1 MRLMSE
7 PYSIQPGLTE
17 RLLPAIRSV
26 MTVHDVTSGDER
38 QGFALRV
45 RGRLTTDPQEAFDR
59 LDPLFRAEG
68 VTLLTKEDQ
77 GQEAIIAVPG
87 VIMPTPSN
95 PWVNALLFALT
106 VISVLIAGALYGL
119 EGPIDPSLAGMARA
133 IIGNIPGGLSF
144 ALSLLAILVAHE
156 FGHYLAARYHRTA
169 VTLPYFLPFP
179 GSLFGTLGAFIRL
192 KEPPKN
198 KRVLL
203 DIGLAGPLAG
213 LVVAIPVLLVGLA
226 LSDVSRLPLTTSAA
240 AGHVLEGNSL
250 LYLLAKFV
258 VKGEW
263 LPAPLHFGGVE
274 PSLYWLRYFFL
285 GLPMPLGGQDVMLH
299 PMAWAGWAGLLVT
312 SLNLIPAGQL
322 DGGHVLFVL
331 FGKSAAR
338 IWPFIVVIL
347 FLMGFVWSGWY
358 IWAVLIFLLGRTFA
372 QPRDGLTRINPS
384 RRALAIFGM
393 ILFILVFT
401 PVPLRLF

>member
-1 MRLMSE
+1 M
-7 PYSIQPGLTE
+7 
-17 RLLPAIRSV
+17 
-26 MTVHDVTSGDER
+26 
-38 QGFALRV
+38 
-45 RGRLTTDPQEAFDR
+45 
-59 LDPLFRAEG
+59 
-68 VTLLTKEDQ
+68 
-77 GQEAIIAVPG
+77 
-87 VIMPTPSN
+87 
-95 PWVNALLFALT
+95 
-106 VISVLIAGALYGL
+106 
-119 EGPIDPSLAGMARA
+119 
-133 IIGNIPGGLSF
+133 
-144 ALSLLAILVAHE
+144 
-156 FGHYLAARYHRTA
+156 
-169 VTLPYFLPFP
+169 
-179 GSLFGTLGAFIRL
+179 
-192 KEPPKN
+192 
-198 KRVLL
+198 
-203 DIGLAGPLAG
+203 
-213 LVVAIPVLLVGLA
+213 VVAVPVLLIGLA
-226 LSDVSRLPLTTSAA
+226 LSDMGRLPLTASAA

-258 VKGEW
+258 IKGEW

-274 PSLYWLRYFFL
+274 PGVYWLRYFFL
-285 GLPMPLGGQDVMLH
+285 GLPMPFGGQDVMLH

-347 FLMGFVWSGWY
+347 FMMGFVWSGWY

-372 QPRDGLTRINPS
+372 QPRDGLTQIDPG

>member
-1 MRLMSE
+1 MRSVTPIPSTDLSD
-7 PYSIQPGLTE
+7 
-17 RLLPAIRSV
+17 RLLPAVRAV
-26 MTVHDVTSGDER
+26 MTVQDVTSGDER

-45 RGRLTTDPQEAFDR
+45 RGRLVAEPEVAFER
-59 LDPLFRAEG
+59 LDPIFAAEG
-68 VTLLTKEDQ
+68 VTLLTRKDGDQ
-77 GQEAIIAVPG
+77 DVVLAMPG
-87 VIMPTPSN
+87 VIVPEPSN
-95 PWVNALLFALT
+95 PWVNAFLFLLTLF
-106 VISVLIAGALYGL
+106 SVLIAGALYGL
-119 EGPIDPSLAGMARA
+119 EGPIEPTLLGIVKA
-133 IIGNIPGGLSF
+133 IVGNIPGGLSF

-198 KRVLL
+198 RRVLL

-213 LVVAIPVLLVGLA
+213 MVFAIPILLIGLS
-226 LSDVSRLPLTTSAA
+226 LSDLGRLPFTPAAA
-240 AGHVLEGNSL
+240 AGQVLEGNSL

-263 LPAPLHFGGVE
+263 LPAPLQYNGL
-274 PSLYWLRYFFL
+274 PPLLYWLRYFFL
-285 GLPMPLGGQDVMLH
+285 GAPMPFGGMDVMLH

-322 DGGHVLFVL
+322 DGGHVLYVL
-331 FGKSAAR
+331 FGRSAGR
-338 IWPFIVVIL
+338 LWPVIVVAL
-347 FLMGFVWSGWY
+347 FLMGFVWSGWF

-372 QPRDGLTRINPS
+372 QPRDELTPVDPR
-384 RRALAIFGM
+384 RRAVAVFGL
-393 ILFILVFT
+393 ILFFLVFT

>member
-1 MRLMSE
+1 MNE
-7 PYSIQPGLTE
+7 PYGIQPGLAE

-26 MTVHDVTSGDER
+26 MEVHDVTSGDER

-45 RGRLTTDPQEAFDR
+45 RGRLTVDPQDAFDR
-59 LDPLFRAEG
+59 LDPLFQAQG
-68 VTLLTKEDQ
+68 VTLHTREDQ
-77 GQEAIIAVPG
+77 GRQAVIAVPG
-87 VIMPTPSN
+87 VITPTPSN
-95 PWVNALLFALT
+95 PWVNALLFTLT
-106 VISVLIAGALYGL
+106 VFSVLIAGALYGI

-213 LVVAIPVLLVGLA
+213 MVVAVPVLLIGLA
-226 LSDVSRLPLTTSAA
+226 LSDMGRLPLTASAA

-258 VKGEW
+258 IKGEW

-274 PSLYWLRYFFL
+274 PGVYWLRYFFL
-285 GLPMPLGGQDVMLH
+285 GLPMPFGGQDVMLH

-347 FLMGFVWSGWY
+347 FMMGFVWSGWY

-372 QPRDGLTRINPS
+372 QPRDGLTQIDPG

>member
-1 MRLMSE
+1 MLDASKV
-7 PYSIQPGLTE
+7 SSGLVE
-17 RLLPAIRSV
+17 RLLPAIRQV

-45 RGRLTTDPQEAFDR
+45 RGQLLIDPELAFDR
-59 LDPLFRAEG
+59 LDPLFASEG
-68 VTLLTKEDQ
+68 VTLLTREDQ
-77 GQEAIIAVPG
+77 GQQAILAMPG
-87 VIMPTPSN
+87 VIVPQPSN
-95 PWVNALLFALT
+95 PWVNAVLFLLTLF
-106 VISVLIAGALYGL
+106 SVLIAGALYGL

-133 IIGNIPGGLSF
+133 ILGNIPSGLSF
-144 ALSLLAILVAHE
+144 ALSLLASLVAHE

-179 GSLFGTLGAFIRL
+179 GSLFGTMGAFIRL

-198 KRVLL
+198 RRVLL

-213 LVVAIPVLLVGLA
+213 MVVAIPVLLVGLA
-226 LSDVSRLPLTTSAA
+226 LSDLGRLPLSPAAA

-250 LYLLAKFV
+250 FYLLAKFV
-258 VKGEW
+258 IKGEW
-263 LPAPLHFGGVE
+263 LPAPLHFGGMPPV
-274 PSLYWLRYFFL
+274 LYWLRYFFL
-285 GLPMPLGGQDVMLH
+285 GLPMPFGGQDVMLH

-322 DGGHVLFVL
+322 DGGHVLYVL
-331 FGKSAAR
+331 FGRSAGR
-338 IWPFIVVIL
+338 LWPLIVVGL
-347 FLMGFVWSGWY
+347 FLMGFIWSGWF

-372 QPRDGLTRINPS
+372 QPRDELTPVDPR
-384 RRALAIFGM
+384 RRALAIFGL
-393 ILFILVFT
+393 ILFFLVFT